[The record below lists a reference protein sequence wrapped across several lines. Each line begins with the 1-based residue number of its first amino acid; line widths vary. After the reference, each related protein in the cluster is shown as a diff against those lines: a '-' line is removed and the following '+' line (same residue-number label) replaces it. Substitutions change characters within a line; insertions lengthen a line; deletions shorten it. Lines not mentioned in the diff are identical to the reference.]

1 MQAMQCQST
10 AIAMYFLV
18 SEDLGVSM
26 SVRAVQVIQS
36 LGFEVSA
43 GDNKGTGRQS
53 LVLGGVRGLQSTMQ
67 AMQCQSTAIAIY
79 FLVSEDLGMSMSVR
93 AVLVIQSLEFED
105 SAGDNK
111 GSARVSSCDVLV
123 VFRCTAVSLGLPV
136 TCVVSCE

>member
-1 MQAMQCQST
+1 MQSTMQAMQCQST

-36 LGFEVSA
+36 LGFEGSS
-43 GDNKGTGRQS
+43 GDK
-53 LVLGGVRGLQSTMQ
+53 
-67 AMQCQSTAIAIY
+67 
-79 FLVSEDLGMSMSVR
+79 E
-93 AVLVIQSLEFED
+93 
-105 SAGDNK
+105 
-111 GSARVSSCDVLV
+111 GSARFSSCGVLV